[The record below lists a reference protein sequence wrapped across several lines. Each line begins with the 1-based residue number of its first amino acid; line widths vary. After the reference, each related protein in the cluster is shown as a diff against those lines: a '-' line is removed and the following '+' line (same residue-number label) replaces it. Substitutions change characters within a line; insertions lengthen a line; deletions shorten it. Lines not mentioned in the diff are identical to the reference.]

1 MLQAWLA
8 TGIYWRPWSSGERL
22 WRPFDIVPVSNI
34 GKQGVQESFFCDF
47 VFLFARVLACVA
59 SVSVWFRTKGRPR
72 NGILG
77 FGRARNETRAKKWKW
92 GEGEGPSLP
101 RSFTY
106 AIFRAVFDSRSSCFA
121 PKPHGNA
128 CYAGYTRADK
138 FLHGQILFLDRLF
151 RDGPLEKS
159 ACTNFCFRSL
169 LVQEFFFRWNPLH
182 DFFYRL
188 ILLFFEQW
196 NLISLSLFLCF
207 INYSTL
213 TTDQRIQATF
223 SCKIFSKMY
232 TQWERSKP
240 LGVDFFP
247 VHINVTCIYIQQRF
261 LDNKLKSCGGNKNI
275 TRITYKQ

>member
-8 TGIYWRPWSSGERL
+8 TGIYWRPWSSGERV

-59 SVSVWFRTKGRPR
+59 SVSVWFRTKERPR

-77 FGRARNETRAKKWKW
+77 FRRARNETRAKKWKW

-106 AIFRAVFDSRSSCFA
+106 AIFRAVFDSRSSFFA
-121 PKPHGNA
+121 PKPHGKCLLRRLHA
-128 CYAGYTRADK
+128 C
-138 FLHGQILFLDRLF
+138 GQILFLDRLF

-182 DFFYRL
+182 DFF
-188 ILLFFEQW
+188 FQ
-196 NLISLSLFLCF
+196 
-207 INYSTL
+207 T
-213 TTDQRIQATF
+213 
-223 SCKIFSKMY
+223 
-232 TQWERSKP
+232 
-240 LGVDFFP
+240 
-247 VHINVTCIYIQQRF
+247 
-261 LDNKLKSCGGNKNI
+261 NI
-275 TRITYKQ
+275 TFFWTVKSHFIISVFVLYKLFYTHNRAKDTGHFLMQNLFENVHTVREEEATWSGLLPCAY